1 MWCSASSKTKLA
13 ATRTRVPSRQ
23 WCEHFFWVLVT
34 AFECRREQ
42 TPSRSCSNAPRPLIE
57 APRWSLT
64 DFVDRLDAWIDLEQP
79 DRDLRLMVTAWIL
92 TRYTDPYQ
100 GVRRE
105 PGFDNLW
112 FGKIPRAVDLDD
124 KQVVCSYFIF
134 ERARVVRCNDFASLS
149 WPV

>member
-1 MWCSASSKTKLA
+1 
-13 ATRTRVPSRQ
+13 
-23 WCEHFFWVLVT
+23 
-34 AFECRREQ
+34 
-42 TPSRSCSNAPRPLIE
+42 LID

-105 PGFDNLW
+105 PGFDNC
-112 FGKIPRAVDLDD
+112 G
-124 KQVVCSYFIF
+124 S
-134 ERARVVRCNDFASLS
+134 ERFPGLSTSTTSRLSARTSSSSA
-149 WPV
+149 PA